1 MAAVAGR
8 AAPAVGTRG
17 ARQPPGIGTAA
28 TSRRA
33 GGLAAPEALRGPV
46 GHRAFVPASQ
56 RAQGPLPPPVGLRLA
71 LVLPVGLG
79 RLLVGRGRLLGRLSP
94 AAVGLEVPVLA
105 AAAAARRG
113 RCALAA
119 AAAAAAAAAL
129 GGLRPF
135 LAAVSV
141 PAAGL

>member
-8 AAPAVGTRG
+8 AAPAVGARG

-56 RAQGPLPPPVGLRLA
+56 RAQGPLPPPVGLRFA

-79 RLLVGRGRLLGRLSP
+79 RLLVGRGWLLRRLSP
-94 AAVGLEVPVLA
+94 AAMGLEVPILA
-105 AAAAARRG
+105 AATTAG
-113 RCALAA
+113 RSRCTFAA
-119 AAAAAAAAAL
+119 AATAAATAAL
-129 GGLRPF
+129 GGLGPL

-141 PAAGL
+141 AAAGL

>member
-8 AAPAVGTRG
+8 AAPAIGARG
-17 ARQPPGIGTAA
+17 ARQSPGIRTAA

-33 GGLAAPEALRGPV
+33 GGLAAPKALRGPV

-79 RLLVGRGRLLGRLSP
+79 RLLVGRGRFLGRLSP

-105 AAAAARRG
+105 AATAARRS
-113 RCALAA
+113 RRALAA

-129 GGLRPF
+129 GGLRPL

-141 PAAGL
+141 AAAGL